1 MKSIKQQQDLQTETI
16 QDECDDH
23 IEIKEDDKE
32 LLATEE
38 SPMKKTEAQIAEDDK
53 LAKKERMRA
62 MTDKEMEQYIQNP
75 MPFDF
80 AFTKT
85 TLPFFSKQSHK
96 DAVMTRFKMD
106 LKGIGGTLGTI
117 EHTESQKALVAPN
130 PPELIDYRSEAT
142 TTVAGES
149 ASPEK
154 TKD

>member
-106 LKGIGGTLGTI
+106 LTGVGSCTNI
-117 EHTESQKALVAPN
+117 EHTESQKALPPN
-130 PPELIDYRSEAT
+130 PELIDYRSEAT